1 MTDDIRADDAIR
13 SWMAD
18 SDHPLPTEPVVDAV
32 LGSIVSI
39 PQDSFSPVGD
49 TIRRYA
55 WFGLVAAA
63 AVVAVAIG
71 VSLLRPAPATGPG
84 VIPSAP
90 ATPTATPPLTQSSPP
105 DPYAGVPETR
115 IEAEVIR
122 VSGTETGY
130 LSVTSDAVWAAVSS
144 GLVQIDPTTLE
155 FEQIE
160 QAPRFGM
167 AASQDSVWATDFDGG
182 TVSRVDPATNE
193 GTQVAELSGNPA
205 AVALF
210 GDSVWVAQQ
219 RGGSVTRLEEP
230 SGQFVAEVPVSDAGF
245 VKGIAAD
252 AQGVWA
258 GISAGGLVVRVDPST
273 NEVVAEIE
281 VTTSP
286 CGGIALRPDAV
297 WVSSCFD
304 DHYAV
309 HIDPRTNEL
318 VAEIDIG
325 GFNGGAVLVDGYPW
339 FPVGNR
345 LVRIDPAT
353 DRIDQ
358 IVAFTPGQFASFG
371 AAVGFDAIWVGSD
384 DGQIAQIPLDALPN
398 P

>member
-1 MTDDIRADDAIR
+1 MSDEMQTTDALR
-13 SWMAD
+13 SWLAD
-18 SDHPLPTEPVVDAV
+18 ADHPRSTGPVVDAV
-32 LGSIVSI
+32 LGSIGSI
-39 PQDSFSPVGD
+39 RQEPASSLRNAP
-49 TIRRYA
+49 RRYA
-55 WFGLVAAA
+55 WVGLAAAA
-63 AVVAVAIG
+63 AVVVAIG
-71 VSLLRPAPATGPG
+71 VSMLRPAPATGPG
-84 VIPSAP
+84 VIPSAS
-90 ATPTATPPLTQSSPP
+90 ATPTATPRPTQSSTP
-105 DPYAGVPETR
+105 DPFEGVPETR
-115 IEAEVIR
+115 VEAEVIR
-122 VSGTETGY
+122 VPGTETGY
-130 LSVTSDAVWAAVSS
+130 LSITADAVWSALSS
-144 GLVQIDPTTLE
+144 GLVRIDPTTLE

-167 AASQDSVWATDFDGG
+167 AASEDAVWVTDFDGG
-182 TVSRVDPATNE
+182 TVSRFDPATNE
-193 GTQVAELSGNPA
+193 GTDVAELSGNPA
-205 AVALF
+205 AVAIF

-230 SGQFVAEVPVSDAGF
+230 SGQVIAEVPVSDAGF

-252 AQGVWA
+252 ARGVWA
-258 GISAGGLVVRVDPST
+258 GISARGLVVRIDPST

-281 VTTSP
+281 VTKSP
-286 CGGIALRPDAV
+286 CGGIALQADAV

-304 DHYAV
+304 DHYAI

-318 VAEIDIG
+318 VAEIDIR

-358 IVAFTPGQFASFG
+358 IVAFTPDEFTSFG
-371 AAVGFDAIWVGSD
+371 ATVGFDAIWVGSNG
-384 DGQIAQIPLDALPN
+384 DGRIARIPLDALPS